1 MDQVNGRTAKE
12 ISEMLLELTGDA
24 LLSGNFETF
33 AACFHLPHTIETPDY
48 KRVLHSR
55 MDLQAVFDSVTD
67 DYRRK
72 RVTRLVRICEVA
84 EFKSE
89 TRVEATHITHMMSG
103 NQRVGEPFPNFSV
116 LEFIDGRWQA
126 TATQYAVDK
135 TTTVG
140 RAISGNARFRHTTAE
155 DLRPAPKKEP

>member
-1 MDQVNGRTAKE
+1 MDQVNGQTAKE

-24 LLSGNFETF
+24 LLSGNFETL
-33 AACFHLPHTIETPDY
+33 AACFHLPHTIETPDH

-55 MDLQAVFDSVTD
+55 RDLQTVFDSVTD

-72 RVTRLVRICEVA
+72 RITKLVRICEVA

-103 NQRVGEPFPNFSV
+103 DQRVGDPFPNFSV
-116 LEFIDGRWQA
+116 LEFIDGRWQV
-126 TATQYAVDK
+126 TASQYAVDNQ
-135 TTTVG
+135 TTVG
-140 RAISGNARFRHTTAE
+140 RAIAKTSRFG
-155 DLRPAPKKEP
+155 

>member
-1 MDQVNGRTAKE
+1 MEQVNGRTAKD

-24 LLSGNFETF
+24 LLTRNFETF
-33 AACFHLPHTIETPDY
+33 AACFHLPHTLETPDH

-55 MDLQAVFDSVTD
+55 RDLQNVFDNVTD

-72 RVTRLVRICEVA
+72 RITRLVRICEVA

-103 NQRVGEPFPNFSV
+103 DQRVGDPFPNFSV

-135 TTTVG
+135 QTTFG
-140 RAISGNARFRHTTAE
+140 RAISKASRF
-155 DLRPAPKKEP
+155 D

>member
-1 MDQVNGRTAKE
+1 MDQVNGRTAKD
-12 ISEMLLELTGDA
+12 ISEMLLELTGGA

-33 AACFHLPHTIETPDY
+33 AACFHLPHTIETPDH
-48 KRVLHSR
+48 KRVLETR
-55 MDLQAVFDSVTD
+55 TDLRAVFDSVTD

-72 RVTRLVRICEVA
+72 RITRLVRICEVA
-84 EFKSE
+84 TFKSE
-89 TRVEATHITHMMSG
+89 TRVEATHITHMMAED
-103 NQRVGEPFPNFSV
+103 QRVGDPFPNFSV

-140 RAISGNARFRHTTAE
+140 RALSGPAHHNRSG
-155 DLRPAPKKEP
+155 RPNR